1 MENNKKKLVIKN
13 ESMKRNI
20 INNNGRNISPNILQ
34 KKYIKYF
41 FIAENIFKHTETN
54 TNLTFSRL
62 IRNKNDYL
70 SERKT
75 YEINN
80 KISCINEY
88 ISQINKKITT
98 QPKKRIK
105 YKAIRNIYL
114 KEKQKEKRLKSPLKN
129 NNNSISKTFNKSK
142 MNKNL
147 VLKINLDLIKS
158 NNNTKNKKFIFS
170 PHNKINFSLDNIL
183 SKKKI
188 NHKKYKTKTKTNSL
202 DNKRIIIN
210 NSPKIK
216 FKYME
221 NKLNSEKIKR
231 NKKYFNK
238 RKKREKSTKIIFNK
252 NKRKEEKN
260 SVNVHLNNIKNIK
273 TKIVRNNINN
283 NSNNNFKLLSDNIST
298 NYKSLNSKNRINMTN
313 QKKQTMNKIPNINNR
328 KKNKISDKII
338 SCKITER
345 EISYK
350 LFEFGLENEKNEK
363 INGIKINNF
372 YVNKPKEENLKF
384 IFTKEEKDSEV
395 SVSCANKVIIGKIDG
410 YKDII
415 DTDKKNNENFKY
427 NTNLLSEKL
436 ELNTIKNIKINK
448 KIINDDKDSF
458 TFNENEVS
466 ENINFEDLLSSTN
479 TNNNKNGNTIEKIN
493 YDYNKDSFYFET
505 HEKSVNKNNN
515 KNIEATYFFINKKK
529 SNNDVSKKDNLNLIK
544 MDNKD
549 KRKAENT
556 DNCHI
561 F

>member
-20 INNNGRNISPNILQ
+20 INNNGRNISPNILP
-34 KKYIKYF
+34 KKYIKNF
-41 FIAENIFKHTETN
+41 FITENIFKHTETN
-54 TNLTFSRL
+54 TNLTFSGL

-129 NNNSISKTFNKSK
+129 NNNSISKTSNKSK
-142 MNKNL
+142 TNKNL
-147 VLKINLDLIKS
+147 VLKINLDLKKS

-170 PHNKINFSLDNIL
+170 HNKINFSLENIL

-221 NKLNSEKIKR
+221 NKLNNEKIKR
-231 NKKYFNK
+231 NKKYFNE

-298 NYKSLNSKNRINMTN
+298 NYKSLNSKNCINMTN

-363 INGIKINNF
+363 INGVKINNF
-372 YVNKPKEENLKF
+372 EINKPKEENLKF
-384 IFTKEEKDSEV
+384 TFTKEEKDSEI

-415 DTDKKNNENFKY
+415 DTDKKNNEKFKY
-427 NTNLLSEKL
+427 NTNLLNKKL

-448 KIINDDKDSF
+448 NIINDDKDSF
-458 TFNENEVS
+458 IFNENEVS

-479 TNNNKNGNTIEKIN
+479 TNNNKNGNTTEKIN

-505 HEKSVNKNNN
+505 PEKSLNKINN
-515 KNIEATYFFINKKK
+515 KNLEATYFF
-529 SNNDVSKKDNLNLIK
+529 
-544 MDNKD
+544 
-549 KRKAENT
+549 
-556 DNCHI
+556 
-561 F
+561 

>member
-20 INNNGRNISPNILQ
+20 INNNGRNISPNILH

-41 FIAENIFKHTETN
+41 FITENIFKHTETN

-147 VLKINLDLIKS
+147 VLKINLDLKKS
-158 NNNTKNKKFIFS
+158 NNNTKHKKFIFS

-298 NYKSLNSKNRINMTN
+298 NYKSLNSKNCINMTN

-372 YVNKPKEENLKF
+372 EINKPKEENLKF
-384 IFTKEEKDSEV
+384 TFTKEEKDSEI

-415 DTDKKNNENFKY
+415 DTDKKNNEKFKY
-427 NTNLLSEKL
+427 NTNLLNKKL

-448 KIINDDKDSF
+448 KIINDDEDSF
-458 TFNENEVS
+458 TFNENEFS
-466 ENINFEDLLSSTN
+466 DNINFEDLLSSTN
-479 TNNNKNGNTIEKIN
+479 TNNNKNRNSIEKNN
-493 YDYNKDSFYFET
+493 YDYNKDSYYLEIC
-505 HEKSVNKNNN
+505 EKDGNKNN
-515 KNIEATYFFINKKK
+515 KNLDIKYFPINTEK
-529 SNNDVSKKDNLNLIK
+529 SNKDFSQKGNLNNIK
-544 MDNKD
+544 VDNKG
-549 KRKAENT
+549 KRKDEHS
-556 DNCHI
+556 DNCYI